1 MAKDFSRYQE
11 GIVKRYY
18 EQHETIQSN
27 KLSEIVSDLWLA
39 ADEKT
44 RAKLWARVKTALLR
58 VRVDESLVA
67 KVVGQRDIESLAKLV
82 TQVDAGAPPKQLPGG
97 NQGRASSVSN
107 CRTIGQMQR
116 EKAAESGYDSLEE
129 ANLKRALRAFRKKI
143 KAIRLDD
150 ESRLGNRC
158 TTSGRKSNIAAITP
172 PNQYPKPVWDKLVEL
187 GRLKRSGQGVFEL
200 P

>member
-1 MAKDFSRYQE
+1 MAKDLSRHQE

-18 EQHETIQSN
+18 EQHDTIQSN

-67 KVVGQRDIESLAKLV
+67 KVVDQRDIESLAKLV
-82 TQVDAGAPPKQLPGG
+82 TQVDAGSPPKQPPGG
-97 NQGRASSVSN
+97 DQGRAPSVSDG
-107 CRTIGQMQR
+107 RTIGQMQR
-116 EKAAESGYDSLEE
+116 EKAAEGGYDSLEE
-129 ANLKRALRAFRKKI
+129 ANLKRALRAFRKKLKI
-143 KAIRLDD
+143 MRLDD

-187 GRLKRSGQGVFEL
+187 GRLKRSGQGMFEL